1 MGASVSA
8 RRRPWRRRDH
18 DAMRVLVFGSSG
30 QIARELRRADWQ
42 GGIEL
47 ISLDRMAANLS
58 QPASLGAIVRREKPD
73 AVVIAAAFTAVDKAE
88 SDEAAAATVNAESPG
103 VIASAA
109 AGLSAPVVFFSTD
122 YVFDGEKNGPYEEED
137 ATAPLNAY
145 GRTKLAGEEAV
156 RAANPRHL
164 ILRTSW
170 IYGEHGNNFLR
181 TMLKLA
187 ASRERI
193 DVVAD
198 QYGCPTAA
206 QDIAGA
212 AARALPRAMQDDG
225 PWGTYHLAGRT
236 ATTWHGFA
244 EAIFEEAVARGQ
256 NRPRL
261 RAITTID
268 YKTPARR
275 PMNSRLSCERFAEAF
290 GVRLPGFRE
299 AIPRVLDEA
308 LQTPSAQTQ
317 VRR

>member
-1 MGASVSA
+1 
-8 RRRPWRRRDH
+8 
-18 DAMRVLVFGSSG
+18 MRVLVFGSSG
-30 QIARELRRADWQ
+30 QVARELRRADWQ

-58 QPASLGAIVRREKPD
+58 QPASLPAIVRRERPD

-109 AGLSAPVVFFSTD
+109 AELSAPVVYFSTD
-122 YVFDGEKNGPYEEED
+122 YVFDGEKNDPYEEED

-156 RAANPRHL
+156 RAENPRHL

-170 IYGEHGNNFLR
+170 IYSAHGSNFLR

-198 QYGCPTAA
+198 QHGCPTAA
-206 QDIAGA
+206 QDIARA
-212 AARALPRAMQDDG
+212 VARVLPDIVRG
-225 PWGTYHLAGRT
+225 EGLWGTYHLAGE
-236 ATTWHGFA
+236 TTTSWHGFA
-244 EAIFEEAVARGQ
+244 EAILEEAAARGQ
-256 NRPRL
+256 KRSEL
-261 RAITTID
+261 RAVTTAD
-268 YKTPARR
+268 YPTPARR
-275 PMNSRLSCERFAEAF
+275 PRNSRLSSRRFAEAF

-299 AIPRVLDEA
+299 AIPHVLDEA
-308 LQTPSAQTQ
+308 LQTPSAQAQ